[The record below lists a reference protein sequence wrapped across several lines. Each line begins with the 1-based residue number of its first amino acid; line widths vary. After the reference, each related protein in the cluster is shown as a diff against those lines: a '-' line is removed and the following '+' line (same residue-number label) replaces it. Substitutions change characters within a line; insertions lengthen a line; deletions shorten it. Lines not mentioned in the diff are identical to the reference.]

1 MKTGLRPNEDSG
13 KPLNEDALRAN
24 ESGRSA
30 VKLGLRPNE
39 DAPSERMKTGL
50 RPNEDSGKPLNEDAT
65 SD

>member
-39 DAPSERMKTGL
+39 D
-50 RPNEDSGKPLNEDAT
+50 SGKPLNEDAT

>member
-1 MKTGLRPNEDSG
+1 
-13 KPLNEDALRAN
+13 
-24 ESGRSA
+24 
-30 VKLGLRPNE
+30 LGLRPNE